1 MAKNKPTFALG
12 RAGYI
17 PKRREGKTSNMNGRP
32 KRGREEGEA
41 LDLYLNE
48 IGRIPLLTGEQER
61 ALATRVREGDE
72 EACQKLVQSNL
83 RFVVSVAKQYQN
95 QGMTLGDLINEGN
108 VGLMKA
114 AKRFDPSLGFKFI
127 SYAVWWIRQ
136 AVLQAL
142 SEQSRIVRLPL
153 NKVGDLQKINRTKE
167 MLEKDG
173 GQPADAATIA
183 DELGMSSE
191 DVTRALQIAG
201 THLSLDAP
209 FAGAEDTSLM
219 DILED
224 EAVVSPDVA
233 ALEGSLRDAIDVC
246 LSQLSAREELV
257 VRLYSGLSADGM
269 KLTLEE
275 IGVRLNITRER
286 VRQIKEKALKRL
298 RIGNRARLLR
308 SFYDSF

>member
-1 MAKNKPTFALG
+1 
-12 RAGYI
+12 
-17 PKRREGKTSNMNGRP
+17 MNGRP
-32 KRGREEGEA
+32 KRWREDSEA
-41 LDLYLNE
+41 LDFYLNE

-72 EACQKLVQSNL
+72 EACQKLVRSNL

-114 AKRFDPSLGFKFI
+114 AKRFDPSLGFKLI

-136 AVLQAL
+136 AILQAL

-153 NKVGDLQKINRTKE
+153 NKVGDLQKINRAKE
-167 MLEKDG
+167 RLEKESG
-173 GQPADAATIA
+173 WPADAAAIA

-191 DVTRALQIAG
+191 EVTRSLQIEG
-201 THLSLDAP
+201 RHLSLDAP
-209 FAGAEDTSLM
+209 FAGSEDNSLM
-219 DILED
+219 DVVED
-224 EAVVSPDVA
+224 EAAVSPDVA
-233 ALEGSLRDAIDVC
+233 ALEGSLRDAIDLC

-257 VRLYSGLSADGM
+257 VRFYSGLNDDGM

-275 IGVRLNITRER
+275 IGIRLNLTRER

-298 RIGNRARLLR
+298 RIGDRARLLR

>member
-1 MAKNKPTFALG
+1 MAKKKSAPVLG
-12 RAGYI
+12 RAGYVST
-17 PKRREGKTSNMNGRP
+17 RREGKTNNMNGRP

-48 IGRIPLLTGEQER
+48 IGRIPLLTREQEM

-72 EACQKLVQSNL
+72 EACQKLVRSNL

-108 VGLMKA
+108 VGMMKA

-127 SYAVWWIRQ
+127 SYAVWWVRQ
-136 AVLQAL
+136 AILQAL
-142 SEQSRIVRLPL
+142 SEQSRIVRIPL

-167 MLEKDG
+167 RLEKDG

-191 DVTRALQIAG
+191 DVTRVLQIAG

-209 FAGAEDTSLM
+209 FAGAEDNCLM
-219 DILED
+219 DVIED
-224 EAVVSPDVA
+224 ESAVSPDVA
-233 ALEGSLRDAIDVC
+233 ALEGSLRDAIDQC
-246 LSQLSAREELV
+246 LSQLSAKEELV
-257 VRLYSGLSADGM
+257 VRFYSGLNDDGM

-275 IGVRLNITRER
+275 IGIRLNLTRER

-298 RIGNRARLLR
+298 RIGDRARLLR
-308 SFYDSF
+308 SFYESD